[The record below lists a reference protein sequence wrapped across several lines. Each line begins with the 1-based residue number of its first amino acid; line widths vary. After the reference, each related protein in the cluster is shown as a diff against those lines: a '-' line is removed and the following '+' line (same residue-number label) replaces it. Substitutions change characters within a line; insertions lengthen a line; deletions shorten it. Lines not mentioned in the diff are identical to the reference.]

1 MIGLTDFPRRLVVD
15 EDDLTER
22 DEDVTRPPMGIS
34 QRLAQLFGP
43 GNVDIQMCVLGA
55 LAIIFFLVAAII

>member
-1 MIGLTDFPRRLVVD
+1 MIGLTD

-22 DEDVTRPPMGIS
+22 DEDVTRPPLGIK
-34 QRLAQLFGP
+34 QRLAQLLGP

-55 LAIIFFLVAAII
+55 LTIICFLVAAIM